1 MKPLSAFLVL
11 LLLISNGY
19 SATASAQNAGAAQY
33 SAADGESVLALQVA
47 ELASSTKLTPQAK
60 QKRIADLVRKTVLA
74 ATANA
79 KDPEQAVQIAVG
91 LATAA
96 AQAVPEYSQFVI
108 NAVVSIPSIASVD
121 GAMDAVRS
129 AVVGAASPDTQQ
141 TRSNAGPADSRA
153 PAAPSS
159 GNGGG
164 GVVVASPSH

>member
-1 MKPLSAFLVL
+1 MKLPSAFLVL
-11 LLLISNGY
+11 SLLIPNVY
-19 SATASAQNAGAAQY
+19 AAPAPAQNAGAAQY
-33 SAADGESVLALQVA
+33 SAADAESVLALQVA

-60 QKRIADLVRKTVLA
+60 QKRIADLVRKTVIA
-74 ATANA
+74 ATMNA

-129 AVVGAASPDTQQ
+129 AVVGAASPDTQGG
-141 TRSNAGPADSRA
+141 TANAGPAAPRA
-153 PAAPSS
+153 PAPPPS

-164 GVVVASPSH
+164 GVVVASPSR

>member
-1 MKPLSAFLVL
+1 MKSLSAFLVL
-11 LLLISNGY
+11 LLLASNVNAA
-19 SATASAQNAGAAQY
+19 SAPAQNAGAAQY
-33 SAADGESVLALQVA
+33 SAADAESILALQVA

-60 QKRIADLVRKTVLA
+60 QKRIADLVRKTVIA

-79 KDPEQAVQIAVG
+79 KDAEQAVQIAVG

-96 AQAVPEYSQFVI
+96 ASAVPEYSQFVI

-129 AVVGAASPDTQQ
+129 AVVGAASTDTQGSP
-141 TRSNAGPADSRA
+141 SNAGPAASRA
-153 PAAPSS
+153 PAAPPS

-164 GVVVASPSH
+164 GVVVASPSR

>member
-1 MKPLSAFLVL
+1 MKPLSAILGL
-11 LLLISNGY
+11 LLLISNVY
-19 SATASAQNAGAAQY
+19 SAPAPAQNAGAAQY
-33 SAADGESVLALQVA
+33 TAADVESVLALQVA

-60 QKRIADLVRKTVLA
+60 QKRIADLVRKTVIA

-96 AQAVPEYSQFVI
+96 ASAVPEYSQFII

-129 AVVGAASPDTQQ
+129 AVVGAASTDTQGSP
-141 TRSNAGPADSRA
+141 SNAGPAASRA
-153 PAAPSS
+153 PAAPPS

-164 GVVVASPSH
+164 GVVVASPSR